1 MLTTLGKSK
10 LAKRK
15 HPNEN
20 VGVLEFD
27 VVLILINTG
36 RITVRKL
43 LPLFHPFA
51 YVERSALCQL
61 GQVIEQA

>member
-15 HPNEN
+15 HPNGN

-27 VVLILINTG
+27 VVLILIDTG

-43 LPLFHPFA
+43 LPLFPPSA
-51 YVERSALCQL
+51 YVEQSAP
-61 GQVIEQA
+61 